1 MLLQF
6 LDWEIIH
13 LTEEACLENL
23 HSDEKKQWSEWTN
36 HHGINHKSSW
46 MFWMHRSSMTIPP
59 HAKIPVNQ
67 DWEALAGGQVPG
79 VFDETTVAS
88 TQDFSEVPNSE
99 PLPIY
104 SDICSR
110 DGRISHENAA
120 KRYQLSWLNLSPR
133 SATLSDP

>member
-1 MLLQF
+1 
-6 LDWEIIH
+6 
-13 LTEEACLENL
+13 
-23 HSDEKKQWSEWTN
+23 
-36 HHGINHKSSW
+36 
-46 MFWMHRSSMTIPP
+46 MHRSSMTIPR
-59 HAKIPVNQ
+59 Q
-67 DWEALAGGQVPG
+67 DTGEPRLEALAGGQVPG

-120 KRYQLSWLNLSPR
+120 KRYQLS
-133 SATLSDP
+133 